1 MQDVQVTQISSS
13 VSRQTT
19 NQEVNI
25 LKSNFVLKTGT
36 NTTPQMQRKENNK
49 TAIGFSKYME
59 GKGQQSEKY
68 TEQIVFAKEF
78 KGRRASSEQ
87 RDTRE
92 QHRGHQKHVMA
103 NQQLDKETER
113 KKQESLKI
121 QMEAQ
126 AKVKDQARQEAEREA
141 KLKIEEEKK
150 RILEI
155 QRQSKA
161 RKEEQARQETE
172 RQAKYKI
179 EAEKKRI
186 LEEERVRLET
196 FEQERQILQQKR
208 AEILTQDNDQRIKE
222 GLKKSLINVSRQ
234 EQQGVGFGSVHTG
247 FVINQKRNIMV
258 KASSV
263 EPPPSATTESPAAS
277 RRSKNVR
284 YVGYLYLDRIF

>member
-1 MQDVQVTQISSS
+1 MQDVQVTQMSNS
-13 VSRQTT
+13 VSGHTT
-19 NQEVNI
+19 NQEVNVNI
-25 LKSNFVLKTGT
+25 KSNFVLKTDT
-36 NTTPQMQRKENNK
+36 NATPQMHRKENNK

-59 GKGQQSEKY
+59 SKGQQPEKY

-92 QHRGHQKHVMA
+92 QHQKHVIT

-113 KKQESLKI
+113 KKQEGLKI
-121 QMEAQ
+121 QMQAQ
-126 AKVKDQARQEAEREA
+126 AKEKEQARQEAEREA
-141 KLKIEEEKK
+141 KSKFEEEKK

-155 QRQSKA
+155 QMQSKA
-161 RKEEQARQETE
+161 RKEEQARQEAE
-172 RQAKYKI
+172 RQAKYEI

-222 GLKKSLINVSRQ
+222 GLKKSLINISRQ

-263 EPPPSATTESPAAS
+263 EPPPRATTESPAVS

-284 YVGYLYLDRIF
+284 YVCYL